1 MFLYTRARSTTSF
14 FIPPPE
20 DTGCAVLPARP
31 SHIAFHVGSCTFRD
45 ASGGDEESN
54 DFDIGVN
61 RIALQF
67 TCGVQQNLIELWTA
81 RLSIPKFT
89 VDAYDTSFVFASLTQ
104 QEIEQAR
111 KFESLLKAVVSLD
124 ESDEVRVYAKYLGV
138 PVFEGPE
145 ALYWCLRHRVGLE
158 K

>member
-1 MFLYTRARSTTSF
+1 M
-14 FIPPPE
+14 
-20 DTGCAVLPARP
+20 LPARP

-45 ASGGDEESN
+45 ASGGDEESYG
-54 DFDIGVN
+54 FDVGVD
-61 RIALQF
+61 RIALHF
-67 TCGVQQNLIELWTA
+67 TCGVQQLLLELWTA

-89 VDAYDTSFVFASLTQ
+89 VDAYDTSFVFASLTRQ
-104 QEIEQAR
+104 DIEHAR
-111 KFESLLKAVVSLD
+111 KFESLLKAIVSLD
-124 ESDEVRVYAKYLGV
+124 GSQEVRVFAKYLGV